1 MKKQQK
7 SVWVCSET
15 TRVYDRLH
23 SGMSQNTMFVI
34 EIPKFTD
41 TAARKNIFRHKRS
54 PAMSS
59 YRKLGHERVELV
71 YKHELLKVISLVGR
85 SFSVQCDVTRGSRCS
100 VCIEIPIV
108 MDSSISITPMTCH
121 CEGDHVHSGELVGI
135 FSK

>member
-1 MKKQQK
+1 
-7 SVWVCSET
+7 
-15 TRVYDRLH
+15 
-23 SGMSQNTMFVI
+23 MSQNTMFVI

-85 SFSVQCDVTRGSRCS
+85 SFSVQCDVTRGSRCP

-108 MDSSISITPMTCH
+108 MDSSISITPMTCN
-121 CEGDHVHSGELVGI
+121 CEGDHVVPPLKIPGLAPVIQRAGDTRGSISRRHAR
-135 FSK
+135 FSCFS